1 MFKLNE
7 KYEINRDILK
17 YVYIRYSPSE
27 ISTINTSNSQVYN
40 IIPREDSVI
49 SLLNSYLELNFDVLR
64 ADNSNRYLVGNDIRL
79 VNLGPIGLFRNYN
92 LTTSSRKHLEKI
104 DHAHIVSLMYKLL
117 TSSKGSDDLSI
128 GFDRDRTR
136 RRNELTNNK
145 NIKGNYHVGIYLK
158 DIFGYAEYQQK
169 AKYGLGYKLT
179 LTRNNDNV
187 VLNKGNAINIGKIKF
202 IAIEWY
208 VPHYTPSIQQQ
219 SILSKQ
225 VLNKTPT
232 QIQNP
237 ERSVFMKEVNTQN
250 LWTSELGT
258 QEGINIP
265 TWIFVGFQQNDRQH
279 DQNLNND
286 TFVRL
291 PVISAQ
297 VVIGTERYPDSAIL
311 QNYEDDDNSQ
321 GYGQIK
327 EAFKALTKDNIL
339 QPYISDHDFKSS
351 NDGNDIGYNIYAFD
365 IRYQKNFENSQ
376 PIKVEFKFSE
386 NIVGGIYGY
395 ALVLTNRLVSISSDG
410 QRMFDLTLVI
420 KIYSYKYNYNYII
433 IHI

>member
-1 MFKLNE
+1 MFKLND
-7 KYEINRDILK
+7 KNEINRDILK
-17 YVYIRYSPSE
+17 CDYIRYSPSE
-27 ISTINTSNSQVYN
+27 INTINTANSQVYIN
-40 IIPREDSVI
+40 IPREDSVI
-49 SLLNSYLELNFDVLR
+49 SLLNSYLELNFDVLHAR
-64 ADNSNRYLVGNDIRL
+64 TNNRYANDNGIRL
-79 VNLGPIGLFRNYN
+79 VNLGPIALFSNYK
-92 LTTSSRKHLEKI
+92 LTTSSGKHLENI

-145 NIKGNYHVGIYLK
+145 NIKGKYHVRIYLK
-158 DIFGYAEYQQK
+158 DVFGFAEYQEE
-169 AKYGLGYKLT
+169 ATYGLGYKLT
-179 LTRNNDNV
+179 LTRNTDNA
-187 VLNKGNAINIGKIKF
+187 VLNKGNAINIGKIK
-202 IAIEWY
+202 INALEWY

-225 VLNKTPT
+225 ILNKTPT
-232 QIQNP
+232 QIQYP

-250 LWTSELGT
+250 FWTFELGT

-265 TWIFVGFQQNDRQH
+265 TWIFIGFQQNDRQH

-311 QNYEDDDNSQ
+311 LNYEDDDYSQ
-321 GYGQIK
+321 GYGLIK
-327 EAFKALTKDNIL
+327 EAFKALTKDDIL
-339 QPYISDHDFKSS
+339 QPYISDHDFKSF
-351 NDGNDIGYNIYAFD
+351 NDDNDIGYNIYAFD
-365 IRYQKNFENSQ
+365 IRYQKNFENAQSV
-376 PIKVEFKFSE
+376 KVEFKFSE
-386 NIVGGIYGY
+386 NINAGLYGY

-410 QRMFDLTLVI
+410 QRMFDLV
-420 KIYSYKYNYNYII
+420 
-433 IHI
+433 